1 MNIFITSIEKGD
13 GKTFIAAGIAA
24 VMQSLGYNA
33 GVYKPI
39 QTGAIDKGK
48 YLVSPDLAFVKML
61 DPYIT
66 THSTYMFKS
75 RTIPILAS
83 KDEKINIIKEEIVRD
98 YTILTK
104 KTDTLIT
111 ESTGGLMTLLN
122 EDFLSG
128 HIPNILNIPV
138 LFVVTP
144 KINDINN
151 FLSELNTA
159 KTFGLDISGVI
170 INKFSAHNKNTE
182 DRIFPEL
189 IEKYTDIKILGIV
202 RNFKGESIKAAELI
216 NEVINGIDIQDVFR
230 MKIPK
235 LNV

>member
-1 MNIFITSIEKGD
+1 MK
-13 GKTFIAAGIAA
+13 KLRKC
-24 VMQSLGYNA
+24 M
-33 GVYKPI
+33 
-39 QTGAIDKGK
+39 
-48 YLVSPDLAFVKML
+48 
-61 DPYIT
+61 
-66 THSTYMFKS
+66 
-75 RTIPILAS
+75 
-83 KDEKINIIKEEIVRD
+83 EIVRD